1 MVASKSYSTRFRRGI
16 RKVARTAGRAL
27 KKRYVSP
34 RGGLKMSRIAKDVAI
49 MKTMINSEKEMYN
62 QNISG
67 DVSPTS
73 PYGPVAI
80 ANIPEGTAHGQRDGD
95 SVKLHAYQWDI
106 RALSQ
111 TSAVAPRYIHVY
123 LVKYIGPRG
132 TAPAISTFFRTDMD
146 GNYSTYSKREPDHYT
161 SYQVICRKNIYI
173 PADTV
178 SGVQMY
184 RQVKLYGRFKGKTH
198 QRYNGTAATALIT
211 DQMYVIAVSSDGTI
225 GTSTATTIQSQLQI
239 SFYDN

>member
-1 MVASKSYSTRFRRGI
+1 MNYKKS
-16 RKVARTAGRAL
+16 L
-27 KKRYVSP
+27 KKIGRKIYKTSGYTNP
-34 RGGLKMSRIAKDVAI
+34 IKKGKLSSSRMVNNLSRLARDVAI
-49 MKTMINSEKEMYN
+49 IKPMINAEKEMYL
-62 QNISG
+62 QNITG

-73 PYGPVAI
+73 PYGPTAITNVA
-80 ANIPEGTAHGQRDGD
+80 EGTSHGQRDGE
-95 SVKLHAYQWDI
+95 SIKLHGYQWDI

-132 TAPAISTFFRTDMD
+132 SAPAISTFFQADMD
-146 GNYSTYSKREPDHYT
+146 GNYSTYSKRNPDHYT
-161 SYQVICRKNIYI
+161 SYEVICRKNIFI

-184 RQVKLYGRFKGKTH
+184 RQVKAYGLFKGKTH
-198 QRYNGTAATALIT
+198 QRYNGTLATNLVT

-225 GTSTATTIQSQLQI
+225 GTSTATTIQTQLQI

>member
-1 MVASKSYSTRFRRGI
+1 MAKYVKNAI
-16 RKVARTAGRAL
+16 RKVKRSLKRRYFKGKGYMRPKLGR
-27 KKRYVSP
+27 
-34 RGGLKMSRIAKDVAI
+34 MAKDVAI
-49 MKTMINSEKEMYN
+49 LKSMVNAEKEMYV
-62 QNISG
+62 QTLSS

-73 PYGPVAI
+73 PWGPTAITNVA
-80 ANIPEGTAHGQRDGD
+80 EGTAHGQRDGD
-95 SVKLHAYQWDI
+95 SIKLHAYQWDI

-111 TSAVAPRYIHVY
+111 TSAVAPRYIHLY

-132 TAPAISTFFRTDMD
+132 TAPSISTFFKPDMD

-184 RQVKLYGRFKGKTH
+184 KQVKLYGRFKGKTH
-198 QRYNGTAATALIT
+198 QRYNGALATNLIT

>member
-1 MVASKSYSTRFRRGI
+1 MSKYVKRVIKRVAKKAVNY
-16 RKVARTAGRAL
+16 A
-27 KKRYVSP
+27 KKRYVSRKGLP
-34 RGGLKMSRIAKDVAI
+34 RMRNIAKDVMLLKSMVNA
-49 MKTMINSEKEMYN
+49 EKEMYN
-62 QNISG
+62 QTLTS

-73 PYGPVAI
+73 SWI
-80 ANIPEGTAHGQRDGD
+80 APITNIAEGTAHGQRDGD

-111 TSAVAPRYIHVY
+111 TSAVAPRYIHLY

-132 TAPAISTFFRTDMD
+132 STPSISTFFRPDMD
-146 GNYSTYSKREPDHYT
+146 GNYSTYSKREPDHFT

-184 RQVKLYGRFKGKTH
+184 KQVKLYGRFKGKTH
-198 QRYNGTAATALIT
+198 QRYNGALATNLIT
-211 DQMYVIAVSSDGTI
+211 DQMYVIAVASDGTI